1 MSLFRIGIISTAVLL
16 TVSPFDDAVA
26 APALPNAAAVHRG
39 ILDVHLGNDSNCAGG
54 SYDTAL
60 GASSRTRG
68 DAATAIGAESYS
80 GGANSVAIGNENR
93 SQQSG
98 GTALHGARRWGPGH
112 AR

>member
-68 DAATAIGAESYS
+68 DAATA
-80 GGANSVAIGNENR
+80 SVAIGNENR